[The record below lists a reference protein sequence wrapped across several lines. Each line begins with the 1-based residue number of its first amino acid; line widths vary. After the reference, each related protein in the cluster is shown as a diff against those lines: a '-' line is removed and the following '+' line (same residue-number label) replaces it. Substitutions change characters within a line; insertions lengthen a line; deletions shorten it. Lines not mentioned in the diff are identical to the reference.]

1 VLDHE
6 SADGTG
12 HADVGDLGVQ
22 ERSLDRDILGLEV
35 TVIVDLNVDLV
46 LLVVDG
52 DDVLRKLGTEHEA
65 EDFIGLVGEVLDAI
79 GNAVELDLVLVDI
92 ELVGSDGGVDA
103 SGQDPVVFL
112 VHLLLAL
119 LGDRVVLDEVQALL
133 ALLHLALNLDPSG
146 VGTALL
152 AQLHVNVEVRGRVSL
167 EGLLEVKHGHVGELG
182 GGGHASFKSLLAIGK
197 LAAAQEEQHAG
208 LLVNL
213 RVGKGGGG
221 DELNIPGAVEL
232 DGEVNHLGRAVRD
245 AGADALKELIL
256 APVADGR
263 LGAGDSLVLLLGKTA
278 VRAVFITA
286 ARAAGSA
293 AGVTLLGPISREA
306 AVALL
311 GRLAGIVIRIVI

>member
-6 SADGTG
+6 STDGTG
-12 HADVGDLGVQ
+12 HADVGDLGIQ
-22 ERSLDRDILGLEV
+22 KRSLDRDVLRLEV
-35 TVIVDLNVDLV
+35 TVVVDLNVDLI

-52 DDVLRKLGTEHEA
+52 DDVLRQLGTEHEA
-65 EDFIGLVGEVLDAI
+65 EDFVGLVGEVLDTI

-92 ELVGSDGGVDA
+92 ELVGSDGGVEA
-103 SGQDPVVFL
+103 GGQDPVVLL

-119 LGDRVVLDEVQALL
+119 LGDGVVLDEVLALL

-152 AQLHVNVEVRGRVSL
+152 AQLHINVEVRGRVSL
-167 EGLLEVKHGHVGELG
+167 KGLLEVKHGHVGELG
-182 GGGHASFKSLLAIGK
+182 GGGHACFKSLLAIGK
-197 LAAAQEEQHAG
+197 LAAVQEEQHAG

-213 RVGKGGGG
+213 RVSVSGCG
-221 DELNIPGAVEL
+221 DELNLPGAVEL
-232 DGEVNHLGRAVRD
+232 DGEVNHLGGAVRD
-245 AGADALKELIL
+245 AGADTLKELIL

-263 LGAGDSLVLLLGKTA
+263 LGAGDSLVLFLGKTA
-278 VRAVFITA
+278 VRLVFIAA

-293 AGVTLLGPISREA
+293 AGVTLLLPVGREA

-311 GRLAGIVIRIVI
+311 GGLAGIVIRIVI